1 VRVTKRELTVNL
13 TLGLGVSVLFLAA
26 LEGGAR
32 LALKRRPPRP
42 AVADYIWDWDDK
54 MPGGFYVMKFDGVG
68 WPPWEEFNGDGL
80 RDRTRTREKPE
91 GWTRIA
97 ILGDSVTLGAELAPR
112 EAYPQLLEARFAAE
126 GRRAEVMNV
135 ALWGWSTRQQ
145 RIAWQK
151 IARQYR
157 PDQAVLAICLND
169 IPELFNN
176 LERPPRWL
184 VVLHERSALVRL
196 LLNAEARE
204 IDSVERLF
212 SEADAPR
219 VRDALARFFAE
230 VRELRRELQADG
242 SSLALVMLPFRFQV
256 EPGAPPPVVQ
266 QQLIEFSRAEGLP
279 CLDLLPTLARAGP
292 GAFLDYDH
300 LSPSGAQLVADTLR
314 ASGLLAEAE
323 SDPLTLRQALA
334 RLQEPGARSAS
345 EWLETRRGAPGR
357 PALAAIAAAL
367 EQGEPS
373 ERQAAAWALGVAG
386 ATSRPHVPAL
396 ARRLQQDRAA
406 GVRASS
412 ARALAGIGSRAAIS
426 ALFAALDD
434 PSESVRAAAAQALSR
449 IGPTPDDVPALRAAV
464 PNPDR
469 YVAAFAA
476 WSLGNRGTAAE
487 PAGDALARA
496 LAREEPDV
504 VAASALARI
513 GPSARAA
520 VPDLVRALRSD
531 DDALRWRAARTLG
544 RIGPAAEA
552 AVAPLMAT
560 LADPNGVVRA
570 HAARALGRIG
580 PGAKPAA
587 AALQR
592 ATGDRE
598 VWVRAEAR
606 EALERLAGRP
616 D

>member
-1 VRVTKRELTVNL
+1 M
-13 TLGLGVSVLFLAA
+13 SVLFLGA
-26 LEGGAR
+26 LEAASR
-32 LALKRRPPRP
+32 LVEKRRPPRP
-42 AVADYIWDWDDK
+42 AVADYIWDWDQK

-80 RDRTRTREKPE
+80 RDRTRTQEKPE

-97 ILGDSVTLGAELAPR
+97 ILGDSVTLGAELAPQ
-112 EAYPQLLEARFAAE
+112 EAFPQLLEARFAAE
-126 GRRAEVMNV
+126 GRRAEVMSI

-151 IARQYR
+151 IARRYR

-169 IPELFNN
+169 IPELYNN

-184 VVLHERSALVRL
+184 VALHERSALVRL
-196 LLNAEARE
+196 LVNAEARE

-212 SEADAPR
+212 GEPDAPR
-219 VRDALARFFAE
+219 VRDALARFLAE
-230 VRELRRELQADG
+230 VRELRREVQADG
-242 SSLALVMLPFRFQV
+242 ASLALVILPFRFQV
-256 EPGAPPPVVQ
+256 EPGAPAPVVQ
-266 QQLIEFSRAEGLP
+266 QQLVDFSRAEGIA
-279 CLDLLPTLARAGP
+279 CLDLLPTIARAGP
-292 GAFLDYDH
+292 TAFLDYDH
-300 LSPSGAQLVADTLR
+300 LSPAGAQLVADSLR

-323 SDPLTLRQALA
+323 SDPLTLRRALA
-334 RLQEPGARSAS
+334 RLPEPGARSAG

-357 PALAAIAAAL
+357 QALAAIAAAL

-373 ERQAAAWALGVAG
+373 ERQAAAWALGAAG
-386 ATSRPHVPAL
+386 AVARPLVPSL
-396 ARRLQQDRAA
+396 ARRLQQDGAA

-412 ARALAGIGSRAAIS
+412 ARALAGIGSRAAMT

-434 PSESVRAAAAQALSR
+434 PSEAVRAAAAQTLSR
-449 IGPTPDDVPALRAAV
+449 IGPTADDVASLGAALSS
-464 PNPDR
+464 PDR

-476 WSLGNRGTAAE
+476 WSLGNLGTAAE
-487 PAGDALARA
+487 PAVDALARA
-496 LAREEPDV
+496 LTREETDV
-504 VAASALARI
+504 VVASALARI

-520 VPDLVRALRSD
+520 VPELVRALKSD
-531 DDALRWRAARTLG
+531 DDALRWRAARSLG

-552 AVAPLMAT
+552 AVAPLVAT

-598 VWVRAEAR
+598 LWVRNEAR
-606 EALERLAGRP
+606 EALERLTGRP